1 MTLKSGWIKLSR
13 NFLDFP
19 FYSDRNAV
27 RVYIHLKLSANYE
40 AVQWQGFVLQ
50 PGQCVTTLQELSKDL
65 RISVQQARS
74 AIQKLKT
81 AGMLT
86 VSTTNRFSVFS
97 VHDYCVSEI
106 LESKNN
112 MQTNRLTNKQITS
125 KKQTE
130 NRRITNLPIK
140 ERIKEEKNERKQ
152 ECQTTLLSDEADEF
166 IELDEEE
173 AAKIDEN
180 CRQMLAYVKNKDVV
194 KTLQYFD
201 ENRAKLKIADV
212 TDFLQLCKIADTFG
226 FLRVKRSIDAAM
238 IIKPKP
244 HTLNFI
250 RQQLCGQQ

>member
-130 NRRITNLPIK
+130 NRQITNLLIK

-180 CRQMLAYVKNKDVV
+180 CRQMMAYVGNEEVV
-194 KTLQYFD
+194 NALYYFD
-201 ENRAKLKIADV
+201 ENKTKLEVADV
-212 TDFLQLCKIADTFG
+212 SDYLQLCKITDRVG
-226 FLRVKRSIDAAM
+226 FRSVKSAIDEA
-238 IIKPKP
+238 IIHKPK
-244 HTLNFI
+244 HAMSYI
-250 RQQLCGQQ
+250 CEVCGQRI